1 MASANLSTSFGEASD
16 PRPMEEAL
24 QAASDAD
31 RDNLRQHRA
40 QEDLLRRMNEALKAS
55 ATAEPS
61 PLASA
66 PTQPHPVPVDN
77 EPLTDVNPI
86 PLTASIDPDRT
97 SPIPLSTQAPISL
110 TTPAPAPA
118 PKPLILGPSAAA
130 DQSDGDLWSIVQP
143 TAPMAAAPAGV
154 ASFEEALRRVDS
166 SLEALVGASPT
177 VDDAPLIEA
186 TVEAVVEESPAEVIE
201 ATVDEPSDPAEAAR
215 LRRQRLLKRAMDS
228 LGGGPSRRDAPTQSE
243 SPAAAPVTVTTP
255 MGAAAAPTPSSLDL
269 QFAAQLDQRLGE
281 LQKGKDLYAILGV
294 PAGGGKDQIK
304 SAFLNLAKVFHPDRL
319 PASLP
324 TYQAKIT
331 TVFESIR
338 EAYETLYDDAKR
350 AAYMSQ
356 KLTGAGAAGAAA
368 PAKNAQQ
375 ADDLLR
381 MGEVFFKKRDYRSA
395 EQHFARAHAMDK
407 GAVSLAAQGWAIYM
421 DPTRR
426 AEAATSK
433 QLMEQ
438 ALKLD
443 RNCDRAHY
451 QLGVIARVEGD
462 MTKAENH
469 FREAVRV
476 NPRHLEANQELRL
489 IEMRKRK
496 DGGKKGG
503 GFFG

>member
-1 MASANLSTSFGEASD
+1 
-16 PRPMEEAL
+16 
-24 QAASDAD
+24 
-31 RDNLRQHRA
+31 
-40 QEDLLRRMNEALKAS
+40 MNEALKAS
-55 ATAEPS
+55 TAGEPS

-86 PLTASIDPDRT
+86 PLTAAIDPDRT
-97 SPIPLSTQAPISL
+97 APIPLSTPAPVALS
-110 TTPAPAPA
+110 TPAAG
-118 PKPLILGPSAAA
+118 PKPLILGPAAVA
-130 DQSDGDLWSIVQP
+130 DHSDGDLWSIVQP

-228 LGGGPSRRDAPTQSE
+228 LGGGPARRDAPTQSE
-243 SPAAAPVTVTTP
+243 SPAAAPVTVVTTP
-255 MGAAAAPTPSSLDL
+255 MGAAAAPAPSSLDL
-269 QFAAQLDQRLGE
+269 QFAAQLDQRLAE

-324 TYQAKIT
+324 QYQAKIT

-356 KLTGAGAAGAAA
+356 KLTGAAAGGAA
-368 PAKNAQQ
+368 PAKTAQQ

-381 MGEVFFKKRDYRSA
+381 MGEVFFKKRDYKSA
-395 EQHFARAHAMDK
+395 EQHFARAHAIDK